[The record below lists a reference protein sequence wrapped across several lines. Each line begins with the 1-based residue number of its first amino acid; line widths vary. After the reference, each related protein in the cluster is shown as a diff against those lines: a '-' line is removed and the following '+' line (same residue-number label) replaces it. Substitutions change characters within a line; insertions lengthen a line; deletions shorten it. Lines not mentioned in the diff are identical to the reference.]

1 MISVSEI
8 RIGLVVTD
16 DVIGREYASEV
27 YKELLKKGCTEANIT
42 LKYVPC
48 TFHLPLGTLF
58 FAEYT
63 DVDCV
68 VTVSNEYNEAVAKE
82 LLELQI
88 QWNMPIEYVHAE
100 HKHGGDNIIYMVQL
114 QSEMAGE
121 ITEEQGCVPP
131 TPQIRKENVN

>member
-16 DVIGREYASEV
+16 DVTGREYASEV

-68 VTVSNEYNEAVAKE
+68 VTVSNDYNEAVAKE

-88 QWNMPIEYVHAE
+88 QWNMPIEYAHAE

>member
-16 DVIGREYASEV
+16 DVTGREYASEV
-27 YKELLKKGCTEANIT
+27 YKELLKKGCAEANIT
-42 LKYVPC
+42 LKYVPSA
-48 TFHLPLGTLF
+48 FHLPLGTLF

-68 VTVSNEYNEAVAKE
+68 VTVCDEYNEAVAKE

-88 QWNMPIEYVHAE
+88 QWNMPIEYVHSE

-121 ITEEQGCVPP
+121 ITEEQGCVPSA
-131 TPQIRKENVN
+131 PQIRKESIN